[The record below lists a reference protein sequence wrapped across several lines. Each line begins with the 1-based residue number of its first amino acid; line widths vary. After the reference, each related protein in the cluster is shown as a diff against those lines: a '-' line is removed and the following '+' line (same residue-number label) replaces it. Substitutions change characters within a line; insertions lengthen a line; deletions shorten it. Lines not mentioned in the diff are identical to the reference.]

1 MDYAAY
7 IQAYNIP
14 NNYDELFANFYTEDV
29 RLEDGNVDIKGA
41 DSLRKALGVAQA
53 GLKEELRI
61 IHYAQKGDIILAEL
75 DSALVADHDIPDFF
89 ITPLKK
95 GQTTVVRFF
104 ASYTICHGKIAHFRL
119 GYWGNSPR
127 YE

>member
-1 MDYAAY
+1 MDYTAY
-7 IQAYNIP
+7 IKAYNIP
-14 NNYDELFANFYTEDV
+14 NNHDELFKNFYTEDV
-29 RLEDGNVDIKGA
+29 RLQDGNVDVKGA
-41 DSLRKALGVAQA
+41 DSLRQALKAAQT

-75 DSALVADHDIPDFF
+75 DSALVADRDIPDFF

-95 GQTTVVRFF
+95 SQTTLVRFF
-104 ASYTICHGKIAHFRL
+104 ASYTIRDGKIAHFRL